1 MARDDYADLG
11 QCGEF
16 RQALLA
22 RPPRIVHGTAALLGL
37 LLGTAVLWAAV
48 TEADLVVRVGGRV
61 RPQAPPQEVV
71 YGAGGAAF
79 RSPAEGRVVAVAV
92 RPGDAVRQ
100 GQLLVQLDTEA
111 IDNEIAKHR
120 RTIRAGEEELADLD
134 RLPELAAQ
142 QHAAAGARTEA
153 DIAP

>member
-1 MARDDYADLG
+1 MASDDFADLAR
-11 QCGEF
+11 CGEY
-16 RQALLA
+16 RQTLLA
-22 RPPRIVHGTAALLGL
+22 RPPRVVHGTAALLGL
-37 LLGTAVLWAAV
+37 LLGAAVLWAAV

-61 RPQAPPQEVV
+61 RPQTPPQEVV
-71 YGAGGAAF
+71 HGAGGAAF

-120 RTIRAGEEELADLD
+120 RTIQTGEEELAGLD
-134 RLPELAAQ
+134 RLLELAAH
-142 QHAAAGARTEA
+142 QHTAARARTE
-153 DIAP
+153 